1 MLNKVILKLVV
12 PLTVVDLPVHFE
24 EVVNS
29 AFILLRLHWS

>member
-12 PLTVVDLPVHFE
+12 PLTVVDLPVHLE

>member
-1 MLNKVILKLVV
+1 MLNKVLLKLVV

-24 EVVNS
+24 EAVNL